1 MEIHDAIERSVR
13 KFVDSAECSLDYLT
27 EDDMRCRLFSILQEV
42 IPERVGRRP
51 VSIHSEVRWYGDK
64 LDNRRPLKYRSDIV
78 IIDNTTLREGSFFF
92 KAPSKGYGFNEYYG
106 IIELKLRR
114 HNGGSDNELLR
125 KMKSDIEKLKSIG
138 EYTSPLH
145 SPVFYLI
152 VFDKR
157 KNIQP
162 AIPEDS
168 DVCIQYKYFVTSDDV
183 QGQNTNNSMVSM
195 NAENI

>member
-1 MEIHDAIERSVR
+1 MDIHQAIEKSVE
-13 KFVDSAECSLDYLT
+13 KFVESVECSLDYLT
-27 EDDMRCRLFSILQEV
+27 EDDMRCKLFSILQDE

-64 LDNRRPLKYRSDIV
+64 RDNRRPLKYRSDIV

-114 HNGGSDNELLR
+114 QNGCSDNELLR
-125 KMKSDIEKLKSIG
+125 KMNSDIEKLKSIG

-152 VFDKR
+152 IFDKR

-168 DVCIQYKYFVTSDDV
+168 DVCIQYKYFDTSADV
-183 QGQNTNNSMVSM
+183 RGQNINNGMFSRS
-195 NAENI
+195 AENI